1 MTTEADGDFRVEPL
15 FAALGGTQ
23 IREEIVAIFDDDV
36 GDRLDEV
43 RARFEHLAGAD
54 PDFTVIENSGL
65 TDFVDGPDAETKA
78 GPAGDR
84 GSADGN
90 DMCNFHH
97 GIIRVRSEERR
108 VGKECVSTFRSGWTR
123 DH

>member
-1 MTTEADGDFRVEPL
+1 MTTEADGDVRVEPL

-36 GDRLDEV
+36 GDRLVEV

-65 TDFVDGPDAETKA
+65 TDFVDGTDAETKA
-78 GPAGDR
+78 GTAGER
-84 GSADGN
+84 GRADGN
-90 DMCNFHH
+90 DMCNFTNE
-97 GIIRVRSEERR
+97 IIRGGVKISRR
-108 VGKECVSTFRSGWTR
+108 WKGGR
-123 DH
+123 DCGH